1 MYLFE
6 KAKIVIIYYI
16 RVNILLMNSKQK
28 SESFTIYLILASMFI
43 AALVASNLIFQK
55 FFYWNPFGWFRFELS
70 VGILPY
76 PITFLIT
83 DIISEIYGRK
93 KANQV
98 VIAGIFASFFSML
111 IIIVANYT
119 PAIEN
124 SPINNVLFTK
134 VFGLSP
140 IAVLAS
146 MLAYLFAQFIDIR
159 IFHFWKRK
167 TNGKHLWLR
176 NNFSTFSSQFI
187 DTFTVVTLL
196 CSFGVLPW
204 TLFKSLLISGFL
216 FKIIIALLDTPILYF
231 IVYLFRSRFNLKV
244 GEELKIHS

>member
-1 MYLFE
+1 
-6 KAKIVIIYYI
+6 
-16 RVNILLMNSKQK
+16 MNHKLK
-28 SESFTIYLILASMFI
+28 SEAFTIYLILGSMFI

-55 FFYWNPFGWFRFELS
+55 FFYWNPFGWYRFELS

-83 DIISEIYGRK
+83 DIISEIYGKK

-111 IIIVANYT
+111 IVIIANYT
-119 PAIEN
+119 PAIEA
-124 SPINNVLFTK
+124 SPVNNTIFTK

-159 IFHFWKRK
+159 IFHFWKEK
-167 TNGKHLWLR
+167 TKGKHLWLR

-187 DTFTVVTLL
+187 DTLTVITLL
-196 CSFGVLPW
+196 SVFKVLPW
-204 TLFKSLLISGFL
+204 NLFTTLLISGFL
-216 FKIIIALLDTPILYF
+216 FKIIIAILDTPVLYF
-231 IVYLFRSRFNLKV
+231 IVHLFKKRFQLKV
-244 GEELKIHS
+244 GEEIQIY

>member
-1 MYLFE
+1 
-6 KAKIVIIYYI
+6 
-16 RVNILLMNSKQK
+16 MNSKQQ
-28 SESFTIYLILASMFI
+28 SEAFTIYLILASMFI

-55 FFYWNPFGWFRFELS
+55 FFYWNPFGIFRFELS

-83 DIISEIYGRK
+83 DIISEIYGKK

-98 VIAGIFASFFSML
+98 VIAGIFASFFSMG
-111 IIIVANYT
+111 IILAANYT

-124 SPINNVLFTK
+124 SPINNVLFSK

-146 MLAYLFAQFIDIR
+146 MLAYLFAQFVDIR

-176 NNFSTFSSQFI
+176 NNFSTFSSQLI
-187 DTFTVVTLL
+187 DTLTVVTLL
-196 CSFGVLPW
+196 SVFGVLPW
-204 TLFKSLLISGFL
+204 SMFISLVLSGFL
-216 FKIIIALLDTPILYF
+216 FKILIALLDTPLLYF
-231 IVYLFRSRFNLKV
+231 IVYLFRSRFHLKV
-244 GEELKIHS
+244 GEEITIHS

>member
-1 MYLFE
+1 
-6 KAKIVIIYYI
+6 
-16 RVNILLMNSKQK
+16 MNYKLK
-28 SESFTIYLILASMFI
+28 SEAFTIYLILGSMFI

-55 FFYWNPFGWFRFELS
+55 FFYWNPFGWYRFELS

-83 DIISEIYGRK
+83 DIISEIYGKK

-111 IIIVANYT
+111 IVIIANYT
-119 PAIEN
+119 PAIEA
-124 SPINNVLFTK
+124 SPVNNTIFTK

-159 IFHFWKRK
+159 IFHFWKEK
-167 TNGKHLWLR
+167 TKGKHLWLR

-187 DTFTVVTLL
+187 DTLTVITLL
-196 CSFGVLPW
+196 SVFKVLPW
-204 TLFKSLLISGFL
+204 NLFTTLLISGFL
-216 FKIIIALLDTPILYF
+216 FKIIISILDTPVLYF
-231 IVYLFRSRFNLKV
+231 IVHLFKKRFQLKV
-244 GEELKIHS
+244 GEEIQIY